1 MVNEKQM
8 TDCIVL
14 VLAAGTGSRTSNSA
28 PKQYILLN
36 RKAMLRRTV
45 EIFLSHPAINA
56 IHVVISKGHKEFYK
70 NAIDGLDL
78 PPPIYGGDTR
88 QQSALK
94 GLIHLKDKQPEYV
107 LIHDAARPF
116 VDHKLIDRV
125 LNKLIT
131 SRVAIPGIRLTDT
144 LKRVR
149 AAHRNVESTINRKD
163 LWCIQT
169 PQGFHYQ
176 DILAAHSNFA
186 NEAASDDAAV
196 AERAGLEIA
205 VVDGNEQNF
214 KITTD
219 NDVEHAIKLF
229 SHTYIETRIGSGFDV
244 HPFCEGDH
252 LYLCGVKIN
261 HDRALM
267 GHSDADVAI
276 HAVTDALLGGLGL
289 GDIGMH
295 FPSDEEKWRGAKSK
309 LFLEKTKHLLFE
321 RGAEV
326 GNIDITIICETPKIN
341 PYRERMTSSL
351 AKILDIDTNR
361 INIKATTTE
370 KLGFLGRGEG
380 IAAQASA
387 TIHLT

>member
-1 MVNEKQM
+1 M
-8 TDCIVL
+8 TDCTVL
-14 VLAAGTGSRTSNSA
+14 VLAAGNGSRISNSL

-36 RKAMLRRTV
+36 GKAVLRRTI
-45 EIFLSHPAINA
+45 EIFLIHPAITA
-56 IHVVISKGHKEFYK
+56 VQVVISKEHKKFYSK
-70 NAIDGLDL
+70 AIEGLDL
-78 PPPIYGGDTR
+78 PAPIYGGKTR

-94 GLIHLKDKQPEYV
+94 GLVHLQEKQPKYV

-125 LNKLIT
+125 LNRLATGKA
-131 SRVAIPGIRLTDT
+131 AIPGIRLADT
-144 LKRVR
+144 LKRVHSE
-149 AAHRNVESTINRKD
+149 HRSVVFTMDRKD
-163 LWCIQT
+163 CWCIQT

-176 DILAAHSNFA
+176 EILAAHGDFV
-186 NEAASDDAAV
+186 NEEVSDDAAI
-196 AERAGLEIA
+196 AERAGLEVA
-205 VVDGNEQNF
+205 VVEGNEQNF

-219 NDVEHAIKLF
+219 NDLEHANKLL
-229 SHTYIETRIGSGFDV
+229 SNELSETRIGSGFDV
-244 HPFCEGDH
+244 HSFCEGDH

-261 HDRALM
+261 HDRALK

-276 HAVTDALLGGLGL
+276 HALTDALLGGLGL

-295 FPSDEEKWRGAKSK
+295 FPSDEDQWKNANSK
-309 LFLEKTKHLLFE
+309 IFLEKTKHLLFE
-321 RGAEV
+321 RGAKV

-341 PYRERMTSSL
+341 PHRERMTSSL
-351 AKILDIDTNR
+351 AEILDIDTNR

-387 TIHLT
+387 TIYLT